1 MCLFP
6 GKSFED
12 NSAEKRAKREKRHAH
27 RERQRRRNA
36 AMTTDGDSSRVRSSA
51 SASASSSSSSS
62 STSSATPPTAL
73 SFGNGPA
80 EMALKTPAMM
90 NPSASANNKS
100 DGGRS
105 SKTIPAKT
113 LLGLTVSGV
122 CAGVFVETLFYPLDT
137 IKTRLQ
143 AARGGTGL
151 VGANKANNLFKGV
164 FNGLSKNIAG
174 CAPATALFFLA
185 YEPTK
190 RYMERTLP
198 PEQNYVAMFTA
209 GATGCLASSVVRV
222 PTEVIKTRAQTGNRV
237 QSLGGI
243 LRASGIAGLFVGYG
257 SFLIRDLPF
266 DAIEFSLYEEAKIA
280 YAKWRGRTPSEV
292 TRAEATVLGATAGG
306 ITGFVTTPLDVIKTR
321 LMTDTCTI
329 NPLRGVVDCG
339 TRIVREE
346 GAKALFRG
354 ASPRVAWIS
363 LGGGAFFGVLESA
376 RKVFVPENW

>member
-1 MCLFP
+1 
-6 GKSFED
+6 
-12 NSAEKRAKREKRHAH
+12 
-27 RERQRRRNA
+27 
-36 AMTTDGDSSRVRSSA
+36 MTDASDGDSSSSSRVRSSA
-51 SASASSSSSSS
+51 SASSSSSS
-62 STSSATPPTAL
+62 ATTAL
-73 SFGNGPA
+73 SFGNGPG
-80 EMALKTPAMM
+80 EMKTTSETPAM
-90 NPSASANNKS
+90 NAANVNR
-100 DGGRS
+100 DGR

-151 VGANKANNLFKGV
+151 LGANSNKANLFKGV

-190 RYMERTLP
+190 RYLERTLP

-280 YAKWRGRTPSEV
+280 YAKWRGRTPGEV

>member
-1 MCLFP
+1 MEQNTTAS
-6 GKSFED
+6 GGSSSN
-12 NSAEKRAKREKRHAH
+12 NSTTGSDFASSEARA
-27 RERQRRRNA
+27 
-36 AMTTDGDSSRVRSSA
+36 RSSA
-51 SASASSSSSSS
+51 LASSSSSSS
-62 STSSATPPTAL
+62 S
-73 SFGNGPA
+73 
-80 EMALKTPAMM
+80 
-90 NPSASANNKS
+90 NKS
-100 DGGRS
+100 DS
-105 SKTIPAKT
+105 SAGNETKNNKATTVTTTTETPRDTNHHQSKKTLPART

-151 VGANKANNLFKGV
+151 LGANNKANLFKGV

-174 CAPATALFFLA
+174 CVPATALFFLA

-190 RYMERTLP
+190 RYLERTLP
-198 PEQNYVAMFTA
+198 PEQNYAAMFAA
-209 GATGCLASSVVRV
+209 GATGCLASSIVRV
-222 PTEVIKTRAQTGNRV
+222 PTEVIKTRAQTGNKV

-243 LRASGIAGLFVGYG
+243 LRASGITGLFVGYG

-266 DAIEFSLYEEAKIA
+266 DAIEFSLYEEAKIS

-292 TRAEATVLGATAGG
+292 SRAEATILGATAGG

-329 NPLRGVVDCG
+329 SPLKGVVDCG

-354 ASPRVAWIS
+354 ASPRVLWIS

-376 RKVFVPENW
+376 RKIFVPENW

>member
-1 MCLFP
+1 MEQNTTASG
-6 GKSFED
+6 GKSSN
-12 NSAEKRAKREKRHAH
+12 NSNTGSDFASSEARA
-27 RERQRRRNA
+27 
-36 AMTTDGDSSRVRSSA
+36 RSSA
-51 SASASSSSSSS
+51 LASSSSSSS
-62 STSSATPPTAL
+62 S
-73 SFGNGPA
+73 
-80 EMALKTPAMM
+80 
-90 NPSASANNKS
+90 NKS
-100 DGGRS
+100 DS
-105 SKTIPAKT
+105 SAGNETKNNKATTVTTTTETPRDTNHHQSKKTLPART

-143 AARGGTGL
+143 AARGGG
-151 VGANKANNLFKGV
+151 GGGGGGNANLFKGV

-174 CAPATALFFLA
+174 CVPATALFFLA

-190 RYMERTLP
+190 RYLERTLP
-198 PEQNYVAMFTA
+198 PEQNYAAMFAA
-209 GATGCLASSVVRV
+209 GATGCLASSIVRV
-222 PTEVIKTRAQTGNRV
+222 PTEVIKTRAQTGNKV

-243 LRASGIAGLFVGYG
+243 LRASGITGLFVGYG

-266 DAIEFSLYEEAKIA
+266 DAIEFSLYEEAKIS

-292 TRAEATVLGATAGG
+292 SRAEATILGATAGG

-329 NPLRGVVDCG
+329 SPLKGVVDCG

-354 ASPRVAWIS
+354 ASPRVLWIS

-376 RKVFVPENW
+376 RKIFVPENW

>member
-1 MCLFP
+1 MEQNMTAS
-6 GKSFED
+6 GGSSSS
-12 NSAEKRAKREKRHAH
+12 NSNNTSSDFASSEARA
-27 RERQRRRNA
+27 
-36 AMTTDGDSSRVRSSA
+36 RSSA
-51 SASASSSSSSS
+51 LASSSSSSS
-62 STSSATPPTAL
+62 
-73 SFGNGPA
+73 
-80 EMALKTPAMM
+80 
-90 NPSASANNKS
+90 NKS
-100 DGGRS
+100 DS
-105 SKTIPAKT
+105 SAGNETKNNKATTVTTTTETPRDTNHHQSKKTLPART

-143 AARGGTGL
+143 AARGGG
-151 VGANKANNLFKGV
+151 GGGGGGGNANLFKGV
-164 FNGLSKNIAG
+164 FNGLSNNIAG
-174 CAPATALFFLA
+174 CVPATALFFLA

-190 RYMERTLP
+190 RYLERTLP
-198 PEQNYVAMFTA
+198 PEQNYAAMFAA
-209 GATGCLASSVVRV
+209 GATGCLASSIVRV
-222 PTEVIKTRAQTGNRV
+222 PTEVIKTRAQTGNKV

-243 LRASGIAGLFVGYG
+243 LRASGITGLFVGYG

-266 DAIEFSLYEEAKIA
+266 DAIEFSLYEEAKIS

-292 TRAEATVLGATAGG
+292 SRAEATILGATAGG

-329 NPLRGVVDCG
+329 SPLKGVVDCG

-354 ASPRVAWIS
+354 ASPRVLWIS

-376 RKVFVPENW
+376 RKIFVPENW

>member
-346 GAKALFRG
+346 GATALFRG

>member
-1 MCLFP
+1 MEQNTTASG
-6 GKSFED
+6 GKSSN
-12 NSAEKRAKREKRHAH
+12 NSNTGSDFASSEARA
-27 RERQRRRNA
+27 
-36 AMTTDGDSSRVRSSA
+36 RSSA
-51 SASASSSSSSS
+51 LASSSSSSS
-62 STSSATPPTAL
+62 
-73 SFGNGPA
+73 
-80 EMALKTPAMM
+80 
-90 NPSASANNKS
+90 NKS
-100 DGGRS
+100 DS
-105 SKTIPAKT
+105 SAGNETKNNKATTVTTTTETPRDTNHHQSKKTLPART

-143 AARGGTGL
+143 AARGGG
-151 VGANKANNLFKGV
+151 GGGGGGNANLFKGV

-174 CAPATALFFLA
+174 CVPATALFFLA

-190 RYMERTLP
+190 RYLERTLP
-198 PEQNYVAMFTA
+198 PEQNYAAMFAA
-209 GATGCLASSVVRV
+209 GATGCLASSIVRV
-222 PTEVIKTRAQTGNRV
+222 PTEVIKTRAQTGNKV

-243 LRASGIAGLFVGYG
+243 LRASGITGLFVGYG

-266 DAIEFSLYEEAKIA
+266 DAIEFSLYEEAKIS

-292 TRAEATVLGATAGG
+292 SRAEATILGATAGG

-329 NPLRGVVDCG
+329 NPLKGVVDCG

-354 ASPRVAWIS
+354 ASPRVLWIS

-376 RKVFVPENW
+376 RKIFVPENW

>member
-1 MCLFP
+1 MEQKMTAS
-6 GKSFED
+6 GGSSSSS
-12 NSAEKRAKREKRHAH
+12 NSNNTSSDFASSEARA
-27 RERQRRRNA
+27 
-36 AMTTDGDSSRVRSSA
+36 RSSA
-51 SASASSSSSSS
+51 LASSSSSSS
-62 STSSATPPTAL
+62 S
-73 SFGNGPA
+73 
-80 EMALKTPAMM
+80 
-90 NPSASANNKS
+90 NKS
-100 DGGRS
+100 DS
-105 SKTIPAKT
+105 SAGNETKNNKATTVTTTTETPRDTNHHQSKKTLPART

-143 AARGGTGL
+143 AARGGG
-151 VGANKANNLFKGV
+151 GGGGGNANLFKGV

-174 CAPATALFFLA
+174 CVPATALFFLA

-190 RYMERTLP
+190 RYLERTLP
-198 PEQNYVAMFTA
+198 PEQNYAAMFAA
-209 GATGCLASSVVRV
+209 GATGCLASSIVRV
-222 PTEVIKTRAQTGNRV
+222 PTEVIKTRAQTGNKV

-243 LRASGIAGLFVGYG
+243 LRASGITGLFVGYG

-266 DAIEFSLYEEAKIA
+266 DAIEFSLYEEAKIS

-292 TRAEATVLGATAGG
+292 SRAEATILGATAGG

-329 NPLRGVVDCG
+329 SPLKGVVDCG

-354 ASPRVAWIS
+354 ASPRVLWIS

-376 RKVFVPENW
+376 RKIFVPENW

>member
-1 MCLFP
+1 MEQKMTAS
-6 GKSFED
+6 GGSSS
-12 NSAEKRAKREKRHAH
+12 NSNTSSDFASSEARA
-27 RERQRRRNA
+27 
-36 AMTTDGDSSRVRSSA
+36 RSSA
-51 SASASSSSSSS
+51 LASSSSSSS
-62 STSSATPPTAL
+62 SSSPFSDSNAGNETKNNNATTLTTTTETPRNTNHQSKKTL
-73 SFGNGPA
+73 PA
-80 EMALKTPAMM
+80 
-90 NPSASANNKS
+90 
-100 DGGRS
+100 R
-105 SKTIPAKT
+105 T

-143 AARGGTGL
+143 AARGGGNN
-151 VGANKANNLFKGV
+151 NKNANLFKGV

-174 CAPATALFFLA
+174 CVPATALFFLA

-190 RYMERTLP
+190 RYLERTLP
-198 PEQNYVAMFTA
+198 PEQNYAAMFAA
-209 GATGCLASSVVRV
+209 GATGCLASSIVRV
-222 PTEVIKTRAQTGNRV
+222 PTEVIKTRAQTGNKV

-243 LRASGIAGLFVGYG
+243 LRASGITGLFVGYG

-266 DAIEFSLYEEAKIA
+266 DAIEFSLYEEAKIS

-292 TRAEATVLGATAGG
+292 SRAEATVLGATAGG

-329 NPLRGVVDCG
+329 NPLKGVVDCG

-376 RKVFVPENW
+376 RKIFVPENW

>member
-1 MCLFP
+1 
-6 GKSFED
+6 
-12 NSAEKRAKREKRHAH
+12 
-27 RERQRRRNA
+27 
-36 AMTTDGDSSRVRSSA
+36 
-51 SASASSSSSSS
+51 
-62 STSSATPPTAL
+62 
-73 SFGNGPA
+73 
-80 EMALKTPAMM
+80 
-90 NPSASANNKS
+90 
-100 DGGRS
+100 
-105 SKTIPAKT
+105 

-143 AARGGTGL
+143 AARGGGNN
-151 VGANKANNLFKGV
+151 NKNANLFKGV

-174 CAPATALFFLA
+174 CVPATALFFLA

-190 RYMERTLP
+190 RYLERTLP
-198 PEQNYVAMFTA
+198 PEQNYAAMFAA
-209 GATGCLASSVVRV
+209 GATGCLASSIVRV
-222 PTEVIKTRAQTGNRV
+222 PTEVIKTRAQTGNKV

-243 LRASGIAGLFVGYG
+243 LRASGITGLFVGYG

-266 DAIEFSLYEEAKIA
+266 DAIEFSLYEEAKIS

-292 TRAEATVLGATAGG
+292 SRAEATILGATAGG

-329 NPLRGVVDCG
+329 NPLKGVVDCG

-376 RKVFVPENW
+376 RKIFVPENW

>member
-1 MCLFP
+1 MTASE
-6 GKSFED
+6 GGS
-12 NSAEKRAKREKRHAH
+12 NSNNSNNTSSDFASSDARA
-27 RERQRRRNA
+27 
-36 AMTTDGDSSRVRSSA
+36 RSSA
-51 SASASSSSSSS
+51 LASSSSSSS
-62 STSSATPPTAL
+62 
-73 SFGNGPA
+73 
-80 EMALKTPAMM
+80 
-90 NPSASANNKS
+90 NKS
-100 DGGRS
+100 DSNAGNETKNNNNNATTITTTTETPRNTNHHQ
-105 SKTIPAKT
+105 SKKTLPART

-143 AARGGTGL
+143 AARGGG
-151 VGANKANNLFKGV
+151 GGGGGGGGNANLFKGV

-174 CAPATALFFLA
+174 CVPATALFFLA

-190 RYMERTLP
+190 RYLERTLP
-198 PEQNYVAMFTA
+198 PEQNYAAMFAA
-209 GATGCLASSVVRV
+209 GATGCLASSIVRV
-222 PTEVIKTRAQTGNRV
+222 PTEVIKTRAQTGNKV

-243 LRASGIAGLFVGYG
+243 LRASGITGLFVGYG

-266 DAIEFSLYEEAKIA
+266 DAIEFSLYEEAKIS

-292 TRAEATVLGATAGG
+292 SRAEATILGATAGG

-329 NPLRGVVDCG
+329 SPLKGVVDCG

-354 ASPRVAWIS
+354 ASPRVLWIS

-376 RKVFVPENW
+376 RKIFVPENW

>member
-1 MCLFP
+1 MEQNMTAS
-6 GKSFED
+6 GGSSSS
-12 NSAEKRAKREKRHAH
+12 NSNNTSSDFASSEARA
-27 RERQRRRNA
+27 
-36 AMTTDGDSSRVRSSA
+36 RSSA
-51 SASASSSSSSS
+51 LASSPSSSSSSS
-62 STSSATPPTAL
+62 PFSDSNAGNETKNNNATTLTTTTETPRNTNHQSKKTL
-73 SFGNGPA
+73 PA
-80 EMALKTPAMM
+80 
-90 NPSASANNKS
+90 
-100 DGGRS
+100 R
-105 SKTIPAKT
+105 T

-143 AARGGTGL
+143 AARGGG
-151 VGANKANNLFKGV
+151 GGGGGNANLFKGV

-174 CAPATALFFLA
+174 CVPATALFFLA

-190 RYMERTLP
+190 RYLERTLP
-198 PEQNYVAMFTA
+198 PEQNYAAMFAA
-209 GATGCLASSVVRV
+209 GATGCLASSIVRV
-222 PTEVIKTRAQTGNRV
+222 PTEVIKTRAQTGNKV

-243 LRASGIAGLFVGYG
+243 LRASGITGLFVGYG

-266 DAIEFSLYEEAKIA
+266 DAIEFSLYEEAKIS

-292 TRAEATVLGATAGG
+292 SRAEATVLGATAGG

-329 NPLRGVVDCG
+329 NPLKGVVDCG

-354 ASPRVAWIS
+354 ASPRVLWIS

-376 RKVFVPENW
+376 RKIFVPENW

>member
-1 MCLFP
+1 MEQNMTAS
-6 GKSFED
+6 GGSSSS
-12 NSAEKRAKREKRHAH
+12 NSNTGSDFASSEARA
-27 RERQRRRNA
+27 
-36 AMTTDGDSSRVRSSA
+36 RSSA
-51 SASASSSSSSS
+51 LASSSSSSS
-62 STSSATPPTAL
+62 
-73 SFGNGPA
+73 
-80 EMALKTPAMM
+80 
-90 NPSASANNKS
+90 NKS
-100 DGGRS
+100 DS
-105 SKTIPAKT
+105 SAGNETKNNKATTVTTTTETPRDTNHHQSKKTLPART

-143 AARGGTGL
+143 AARGGGGG
-151 VGANKANNLFKGV
+151 VGGNAHLFKGV

-185 YEPTK
+185 YEPSK
-190 RYMERTLP
+190 RYLERTLP

-222 PTEVIKTRAQTGNRV
+222 PTEVIKTRAQTGNKV

-280 YAKWRGRTPSEV
+280 YAKWRGRTLGEV
-292 TRAEATVLGATAGG
+292 SRVEATALGAAAGG
-306 ITGFVTTPLDVIKTR
+306 VTGFVTTPLDVIKTR
-321 LMTDTCTI
+321 LMTDTCTT
-329 NPLRGVVDCG
+329 NPLRGVLDCG
-339 TRIVREE
+339 TRIVKEE

-354 ASPRVAWIS
+354 ASPRVMWIS

>member
-1 MCLFP
+1 MEQKMTAS
-6 GKSFED
+6 GGSSSS
-12 NSAEKRAKREKRHAH
+12 NSNNTSSDFASSDARA
-27 RERQRRRNA
+27 
-36 AMTTDGDSSRVRSSA
+36 RSSA
-51 SASASSSSSSS
+51 LASSSSSSS
-62 STSSATPPTAL
+62 
-73 SFGNGPA
+73 
-80 EMALKTPAMM
+80 
-90 NPSASANNKS
+90 NKS
-100 DGGRS
+100 DSNAGNETKNNKATTVTTTTETPRDTNHHQ
-105 SKTIPAKT
+105 SKKTLPART

-143 AARGGTGL
+143 AARGGG
-151 VGANKANNLFKGV
+151 GGGGGGNANLFKGV

-174 CAPATALFFLA
+174 CVPATALFFLA

-190 RYMERTLP
+190 RYLERTLP
-198 PEQNYVAMFTA
+198 PEQNYAAMFAA
-209 GATGCLASSVVRV
+209 GATGCLASSIVRV
-222 PTEVIKTRAQTGNRV
+222 PTEVIKTRAQTGNKV

-243 LRASGIAGLFVGYG
+243 LRASGITGLFVGYG

-266 DAIEFSLYEEAKIA
+266 DAIEFSLYEEAKIS

-292 TRAEATVLGATAGG
+292 CRAEATILGATAGG

-329 NPLRGVVDCG
+329 SPLKGVVDCG

-354 ASPRVAWIS
+354 ASPRVLWIS

-376 RKVFVPENW
+376 RKIFVPENW

>member
-1 MCLFP
+1 MEQNTTAS
-6 GKSFED
+6 GGSSSSN
-12 NSAEKRAKREKRHAH
+12 NSNTGSDFASSEARA
-27 RERQRRRNA
+27 
-36 AMTTDGDSSRVRSSA
+36 RSSA
-51 SASASSSSSSS
+51 LASSSSSSS
-62 STSSATPPTAL
+62 
-73 SFGNGPA
+73 
-80 EMALKTPAMM
+80 
-90 NPSASANNKS
+90 NKS
-100 DGGRS
+100 DS
-105 SKTIPAKT
+105 SAGNETKNNKATTVTTTTETPRDTNHHQSKKTLPART

-143 AARGGTGL
+143 AARGGG
-151 VGANKANNLFKGV
+151 GGGGGNANLFKGV

-174 CAPATALFFLA
+174 CVPATALFFLA

-190 RYMERTLP
+190 RYLERTLP
-198 PEQNYVAMFTA
+198 PEQNYAAMFAA
-209 GATGCLASSVVRV
+209 GATGCLASSIVRV
-222 PTEVIKTRAQTGNRV
+222 PTEVIKTRAQTGNKV

-243 LRASGIAGLFVGYG
+243 LRASGITGLFVGYG

-266 DAIEFSLYEEAKIA
+266 DAIEFSLYEEAKIS

-292 TRAEATVLGATAGG
+292 SRAEATILGATAGG

-329 NPLRGVVDCG
+329 NPLKGVVDCG

-354 ASPRVAWIS
+354 ASPRVLWIS

-376 RKVFVPENW
+376 RKIFVPENW

>member
-1 MCLFP
+1 M
-6 GKSFED
+6 
-12 NSAEKRAKREKRHAH
+12 NSTNVDR
-27 RERQRRRNA
+27 
-36 AMTTDGDSSRVRSSA
+36 DGR
-51 SASASSSSSSS
+51 
-62 STSSATPPTAL
+62 
-73 SFGNGPA
+73 
-80 EMALKTPAMM
+80 
-90 NPSASANNKS
+90 
-100 DGGRS
+100 

-151 VGANKANNLFKGV
+151 SGANSNKANNLFKGV

-243 LRASGIAGLFVGYG
+243 LRASGIAGLFVGYS

-280 YAKWRGRTPSEV
+280 YAKWRGRTPGEV

>member
-1 MCLFP
+1 
-6 GKSFED
+6 
-12 NSAEKRAKREKRHAH
+12 
-27 RERQRRRNA
+27 
-36 AMTTDGDSSRVRSSA
+36 MTTDGDSSRVRSSA

-346 GAKALFRG
+346 GATALFRG

>member
-1 MCLFP
+1 MEQNMTASE
-6 GKSFED
+6 GGS
-12 NSAEKRAKREKRHAH
+12 NSNNSNNTSSDFASSDARA
-27 RERQRRRNA
+27 
-36 AMTTDGDSSRVRSSA
+36 RSSA
-51 SASASSSSSSS
+51 LASSSSSSS
-62 STSSATPPTAL
+62 
-73 SFGNGPA
+73 
-80 EMALKTPAMM
+80 
-90 NPSASANNKS
+90 NKS
-100 DGGRS
+100 DSNAGNETKNNNNNATTITTTTETPRNTNHHQ
-105 SKTIPAKT
+105 SKKTLPART

-143 AARGGTGL
+143 AARGGG
-151 VGANKANNLFKGV
+151 GGGGGGGGNANLFKGV

-174 CAPATALFFLA
+174 CVPATALFFLA

-190 RYMERTLP
+190 RYLERTLP
-198 PEQNYVAMFTA
+198 PEQNYAAMFAA
-209 GATGCLASSVVRV
+209 GATGCLASSIVRV
-222 PTEVIKTRAQTGNRV
+222 PTEVIKTRAQTGNKV

-243 LRASGIAGLFVGYG
+243 LRASGITGLFVGYG

-266 DAIEFSLYEEAKIA
+266 DAIEFSLYEEAKIS

-292 TRAEATVLGATAGG
+292 SRAEATILGATAGG

-329 NPLRGVVDCG
+329 SPLKGVVDCG

-354 ASPRVAWIS
+354 ASPRVLWIS

-376 RKVFVPENW
+376 RKIFVPENW

>member
-1 MCLFP
+1 
-6 GKSFED
+6 
-12 NSAEKRAKREKRHAH
+12 
-27 RERQRRRNA
+27 
-36 AMTTDGDSSRVRSSA
+36 
-51 SASASSSSSSS
+51 
-62 STSSATPPTAL
+62 
-73 SFGNGPA
+73 
-80 EMALKTPAMM
+80 
-90 NPSASANNKS
+90 
-100 DGGRS
+100 
-105 SKTIPAKT
+105 
-113 LLGLTVSGV
+113 
-122 CAGVFVETLFYPLDT
+122 
-137 IKTRLQ
+137 LQ

-151 VGANKANNLFKGV
+151 SGANSNKANNLFKGV

-243 LRASGIAGLFVGYG
+243 LRASGIAGLFVGYS

-280 YAKWRGRTPSEV
+280 YAKWRGRTPGEV

>member
-1 MCLFP
+1 MTAS
-6 GKSFED
+6 GGSSSS
-12 NSAEKRAKREKRHAH
+12 NSNNTSSDFASSEARA
-27 RERQRRRNA
+27 
-36 AMTTDGDSSRVRSSA
+36 RSSA
-51 SASASSSSSSS
+51 VASSSSSSS
-62 STSSATPPTAL
+62 S
-73 SFGNGPA
+73 
-80 EMALKTPAMM
+80 
-90 NPSASANNKS
+90 NKS
-100 DGGRS
+100 DSNAGNETKNNNATTLTTTTETPRNTNHHQ
-105 SKTIPAKT
+105 SKKTLPART

-137 IKTRLQ
+137 IKTR
-143 AARGGTGL
+143 
-151 VGANKANNLFKGV
+151 V

-174 CAPATALFFLA
+174 CVPATALFFLA

-190 RYMERTLP
+190 RYLERTLP
-198 PEQNYVAMFTA
+198 PEQNYAAMFAA
-209 GATGCLASSVVRV
+209 GATGCLASSIVRV
-222 PTEVIKTRAQTGNRV
+222 PTEVIKTRAQTGNKV

-243 LRASGIAGLFVGYG
+243 LRASGITGLFVGYG

-266 DAIEFSLYEEAKIA
+266 DAIEFSLYEEAKIS

-292 TRAEATVLGATAGG
+292 SRAEATILGATAGG

-329 NPLRGVVDCG
+329 NPLKGVVDCG

-354 ASPRVAWIS
+354 ASPRVLWIS

-376 RKVFVPENW
+376 RKIFVPENW

>member
-1 MCLFP
+1 MKTF
-6 GKSFED
+6 G
-12 NSAEKRAKREKRHAH
+12 REKSKEREKTRAQ
-27 RERQRRRNA
+27 RERQRRNA
-36 AMTTDGDSSRVRSSA
+36 AMTNDGDSSRVRSSA
-51 SASASSSSSSS
+51 SASS
-62 STSSATPPTAL
+62 SSATTAL
-73 SFGNGPA
+73 SFANAPGGELKTTTTCA
-80 EMALKTPAMM
+80 ETPAMM
-90 NPSASANNKS
+90 NPSASANDKS
-100 DGGRS
+100 DGRS

-151 VGANKANNLFKGV
+151 LGANKANNLFKGV

-209 GATGCLASSVVRV
+209 GASGCLASSVVRV

>member
-1 MCLFP
+1 MEQNMTAS
-6 GKSFED
+6 GGSSSS
-12 NSAEKRAKREKRHAH
+12 NSNNTSSDFASSEARA
-27 RERQRRRNA
+27 
-36 AMTTDGDSSRVRSSA
+36 RSSA
-51 SASASSSSSSS
+51 LASSSSSSS
-62 STSSATPPTAL
+62 
-73 SFGNGPA
+73 
-80 EMALKTPAMM
+80 
-90 NPSASANNKS
+90 NKS
-100 DGGRS
+100 DS
-105 SKTIPAKT
+105 SAGNETKNNKATTVTTTTETPRNTNHHQSKKTLPART

-143 AARGGTGL
+143 AARGGG
-151 VGANKANNLFKGV
+151 GGGGGNANLFKGV

-174 CAPATALFFLA
+174 CVPATALFFLA

-190 RYMERTLP
+190 RYLERTLP
-198 PEQNYVAMFTA
+198 PEQNYAAMFAA
-209 GATGCLASSVVRV
+209 GATGCLASSIVRV
-222 PTEVIKTRAQTGNRV
+222 PTEVIKTRAQTGNKV

-243 LRASGIAGLFVGYG
+243 LRASGITGLFVGYG

-266 DAIEFSLYEEAKIA
+266 DAIEFSLYEEAKIS

-292 TRAEATVLGATAGG
+292 SRAEATILGATAGG

-329 NPLRGVVDCG
+329 NPLKGVVDCG

-354 ASPRVAWIS
+354 ASPRVLWIS

-376 RKVFVPENW
+376 RKIFVPENW

>member
-1 MCLFP
+1 MTDASD
-6 GKSFED
+6 GGASSSSSSSSF
-12 NSAEKRAKREKRHAH
+12 
-27 RERQRRRNA
+27 
-36 AMTTDGDSSRVRSSA
+36 RVRSSA
-51 SASASSSSSSS
+51 SASASNSGGKTATLA
-62 STSSATPPTAL
+62 TS
-73 SFGNGPA
+73 
-80 EMALKTPAMM
+80 ETPAM
-90 NPSASANNKS
+90 NAANVNR
-100 DGGRS
+100 DGR

-151 VGANKANNLFKGV
+151 LGANSNKANLFKGV

-190 RYMERTLP
+190 RYLERTLP

-280 YAKWRGRTPSEV
+280 YAKWRGRTPGEV

>member
-1 MCLFP
+1 MTASE
-6 GKSFED
+6 GGS
-12 NSAEKRAKREKRHAH
+12 NSNNSNNTSSDFASSDARA
-27 RERQRRRNA
+27 
-36 AMTTDGDSSRVRSSA
+36 RSSA
-51 SASASSSSSSS
+51 LASSSSSSS
-62 STSSATPPTAL
+62 
-73 SFGNGPA
+73 
-80 EMALKTPAMM
+80 
-90 NPSASANNKS
+90 NKS
-100 DGGRS
+100 DS
-105 SKTIPAKT
+105 SAGNETKNNKATTVTTTTETPRDTNHHQSKKTLPART

-143 AARGGTGL
+143 AARGGG
-151 VGANKANNLFKGV
+151 GGGGGGNANLFKGV

-174 CAPATALFFLA
+174 CVPATALFFLA

-190 RYMERTLP
+190 RYLERTLP
-198 PEQNYVAMFTA
+198 PEQNYAAMFAA
-209 GATGCLASSVVRV
+209 GATGCLASSIVRV
-222 PTEVIKTRAQTGNRV
+222 PTEVIKTRAQTGNKV

-243 LRASGIAGLFVGYG
+243 LRASGITGLFVGYG

-266 DAIEFSLYEEAKIA
+266 DAIEFSLYEEAKIS

-292 TRAEATVLGATAGG
+292 SRAEATILGATAGG

-329 NPLRGVVDCG
+329 SPLKGVVDCG

-354 ASPRVAWIS
+354 ASPRVLWIS

-376 RKVFVPENW
+376 RKIFVPENW

>member
-1 MCLFP
+1 MEQNMTASE
-6 GKSFED
+6 GGSSSS
-12 NSAEKRAKREKRHAH
+12 NSNNAGSDFASSEARA
-27 RERQRRRNA
+27 
-36 AMTTDGDSSRVRSSA
+36 RSSA
-51 SASASSSSSSS
+51 LASSSSSSS
-62 STSSATPPTAL
+62 
-73 SFGNGPA
+73 
-80 EMALKTPAMM
+80 
-90 NPSASANNKS
+90 NKS
-100 DGGRS
+100 DSSAGNETKNNNATTLTTTETPRNTNHHQK
-105 SKTIPAKT
+105 SKTLPART

-143 AARGGTGL
+143 AARGGG
-151 VGANKANNLFKGV
+151 GGGGNANLFKGV

-174 CAPATALFFLA
+174 CVPATALFFLA

-190 RYMERTLP
+190 RYLERMLP
-198 PEQNYVAMFTA
+198 SEQNYAAMFAA
-209 GATGCLASSVVRV
+209 GATGCLASSIVRV
-222 PTEVIKTRAQTGNRV
+222 PTEVIKTRAQTGNKV

-243 LRASGIAGLFVGYG
+243 LRASGITGLFVGYG

-266 DAIEFSLYEEAKIA
+266 DAIEFSLYEEAKIS

-292 TRAEATVLGATAGG
+292 SRAEATVLGATAGG

-329 NPLRGVVDCG
+329 NPLKGVVDCG

-376 RKVFVPENW
+376 RKIFVPENW

>member
-1 MCLFP
+1 
-6 GKSFED
+6 
-12 NSAEKRAKREKRHAH
+12 
-27 RERQRRRNA
+27 
-36 AMTTDGDSSRVRSSA
+36 MTTSETETTPTRLDSSR
-51 SASASSSSSSS
+51 SASASSSRSPLSAS
-62 STSSATPPTAL
+62 STSAKTTTSSLPHAMAHPSTP
-73 SFGNGPA
+73 SRNQ
-80 EMALKTPAMM
+80 
-90 NPSASANNKS
+90 
-100 DGGRS
+100 

-143 AARGGTGL
+143 AARGGGGG
-151 VGANKANNLFKGV
+151 VGGNAHLFKGV

-185 YEPTK
+185 YEPSK
-190 RYMERTLP
+190 RYLERTLP

-222 PTEVIKTRAQTGNRV
+222 PTEVIKTRAQTGNKV

-280 YAKWRGRTPSEV
+280 YAKWRGRTLGEV
-292 TRAEATVLGATAGG
+292 SRVEATALGAAAGG
-306 ITGFVTTPLDVIKTR
+306 VTGFVTTPLDVIKTR
-321 LMTDTCTI
+321 LMTDTCTT
-329 NPLRGVVDCG
+329 NPLRGVLDCG
-339 TRIVREE
+339 TRIVKEE

-354 ASPRVAWIS
+354 ASPRVMWIS

>member
-1 MCLFP
+1 MELKTTTF
-6 GKSFED
+6 
-12 NSAEKRAKREKRHAH
+12 AEK
-27 RERQRRRNA
+27 
-36 AMTTDGDSSRVRSSA
+36 
-51 SASASSSSSSS
+51 
-62 STSSATPPTAL
+62 
-73 SFGNGPA
+73 
-80 EMALKTPAMM
+80 PAM
-90 NPSASANNKS
+90 NSASANKS
-100 DGGRS
+100 DGR

-151 VGANKANNLFKGV
+151 LGANKANNLFKGV

-280 YAKWRGRTPSEV
+280 YAKWRGRTPSEF

-329 NPLRGVVDCG
+329 KPLRGVVDCG

-376 RKVFVPENW
+376 RKIFVPENW

>member
-1 MCLFP
+1 MEQNTTAS
-6 GKSFED
+6 GGSSSN
-12 NSAEKRAKREKRHAH
+12 NSTTGSDFASSEARA
-27 RERQRRRNA
+27 
-36 AMTTDGDSSRVRSSA
+36 RSSA
-51 SASASSSSSSS
+51 LASSSSSSS
-62 STSSATPPTAL
+62 S
-73 SFGNGPA
+73 
-80 EMALKTPAMM
+80 
-90 NPSASANNKS
+90 NKS
-100 DGGRS
+100 DS
-105 SKTIPAKT
+105 SAGNETKNNKATTVTTTTETPRDTNHHQSKKTLPART

-151 VGANKANNLFKGV
+151 LGANSNKANLFKGV

-174 CAPATALFFLA
+174 CVPATALFFLA

-190 RYMERTLP
+190 RYLERTLP
-198 PEQNYVAMFTA
+198 PEQNYAAMFAA
-209 GATGCLASSVVRV
+209 GATGCLASSIVRV
-222 PTEVIKTRAQTGNRV
+222 PTEVIKTRAQTGNKV

-243 LRASGIAGLFVGYG
+243 LRASGITGLFVGYG

-266 DAIEFSLYEEAKIA
+266 DAIEFSLYEEAKIS

-292 TRAEATVLGATAGG
+292 SRAEATILGATAGG

-329 NPLRGVVDCG
+329 SPLKGVVDCG

-354 ASPRVAWIS
+354 ASPRVLWIS

-376 RKVFVPENW
+376 RKIFVPENW